1 MPAALPTLTTSSRVA
16 WKLVAAGA
24 IRVSWVTG
32 CPSELTEIQEFSLAR
47 TTSVNLVADCPDGFA
62 ALAPKER
69 IVTSPFF
76 STWTALGSASAAAIA
91 GTAAI
96 LGGSVLGV
104 DWTDRVESC
113 VTGAG
118 VATVGAADVDG
129 GAVGVGVAAG
139 AALDACGAGGGAIVD
154 AAETRASL
162 VLREWRVHKNKA
174 VLSRTT
180 ATATRIQEFAG

>member
-1 MPAALPTLTTSSRVA
+1 MPAALPTLMTSSRVA

-24 IRVSWVTG
+24 IRVSCVTG

-47 TTSVNLVADCPDGFA
+47 TTSVNFVADCPDGFA

-96 LGGSVLGV
+96 LGGSVWGV
-104 DWTDRVESC
+104 DWTDGVASC

-118 VATVGAADVDG
+118 VATVDAADVGG
-129 GAVGVGVAAG
+129 GAV
-139 AALDACGAGGGAIVD
+139 
-154 AAETRASL
+154 
-162 VLREWRVHKNKA
+162 
-174 VLSRTT
+174 
-180 ATATRIQEFAG
+180 